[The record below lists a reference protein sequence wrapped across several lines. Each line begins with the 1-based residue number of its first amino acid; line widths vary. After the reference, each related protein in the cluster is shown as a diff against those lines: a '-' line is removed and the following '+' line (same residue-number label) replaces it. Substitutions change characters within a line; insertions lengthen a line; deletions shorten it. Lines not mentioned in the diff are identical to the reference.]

1 MLRLYRGLLYL
12 YPAAHRREFA
22 QEMAFV
28 FGQAERDA
36 AARKFGPRLLFRIH
50 EVAGLLCGAFLEH
63 LRHAFDGSDCNLF
76 RRIDMH
82 PQFRFPRSTVFLMIF
97 VLLGVVL
104 AIDKA
109 DIMARNGVGLSLWGA
124 LWSMFLFLAFVCATV
139 GVIWGVLYATGR
151 SGMHRLA
158 NVQTWPERH

>member
-1 MLRLYRGLLYL
+1 
-12 YPAAHRREFA
+12 
-22 QEMAFV
+22 
-28 FGQAERDA
+28 
-36 AARKFGPRLLFRIH
+36 
-50 EVAGLLCGAFLEH
+50 
-63 LRHAFDGSDCNLF
+63 
-76 RRIDMH
+76 MH
-82 PQFRFPRSTVFLMIF
+82 PQFRFPRSTVFMMIF

-109 DIMARNGVGLSLWGA
+109 DLIARNRVGLSLWGA
-124 LWSMFLFLAFVCATV
+124 IWSMLLFLAFVCGAV